1 MHALS
6 EFGLLFGT
14 VTLSLVPHKTISLG
28 TSRFQNWEP
37 VPGRF
42 LELEL
47 KLLIPIHPKV
57 VGNRTTLVPM

>member
-1 MHALS
+1 MHFLNLGCS
-6 EFGLLFGT
+6 LEPLL
-14 VTLSLVPHKTISLG
+14 LVPLKTISLG

-37 VPGRF
+37 VTGRF

-57 VGNRTTLVPM
+57 GNRTTLVPM